1 MTTQEKPSTANL
13 EPLLRKLQYRQK
25 MSADDRAAVLA
36 LPHKLRSLKQHD
48 YIIREGD
55 KPQHCCVLLQGYAVR
70 IKIGSLG
77 QRQIAAILMMGEVVD
92 LQNSLLGV
100 ADHAIQ
106 MLTNGRVAM
115 IPREEVERI
124 AAERPAV
131 GRAMWIDTFVD
142 GSISREWIMNVGRRD
157 AKARIAHLLC
167 EFSLRL
173 KVAGLGGPASYE
185 LPMTQEQ
192 VADATGLTPVHVNRT
207 IKTLERDGLIK
218 RPSARSIHIGDWR
231 SLAEVGDFDSTYLH
245 LRKGEMENI

>member
-1 MTTQEKPSTANL
+1 
-13 EPLLRKLQYRQK
+13 
-25 MSADDRAAVLA
+25 
-36 LPHKLRSLKQHD
+36 
-48 YIIREGD
+48 
-55 KPQHCCVLLQGYAVR
+55 
-70 IKIGSLG
+70 
-77 QRQIAAILMMGEVVD
+77 
-92 LQNSLLGV
+92 
-100 ADHAIQ
+100 